1 MWIIQKNAVSNEQQ
15 DKVQEL
21 QISFRSGEKTYSVL
35 INKSMEFSQ
44 SLLRVSIGA
53 DTIPK
58 TKYQPIADIL
68 RIHAFWQFYGYKTN
82 ITAFFEIRKY

>member
-68 RIHAFWQFYGYKTN
+68 RISPKRATCD
-82 ITAFFEIRKY
+82 IIRYHKMFHL

>member
-68 RIHAFWQFYGYKTN
+68 RIPQ
-82 ITAFFEIRKY
+82 E